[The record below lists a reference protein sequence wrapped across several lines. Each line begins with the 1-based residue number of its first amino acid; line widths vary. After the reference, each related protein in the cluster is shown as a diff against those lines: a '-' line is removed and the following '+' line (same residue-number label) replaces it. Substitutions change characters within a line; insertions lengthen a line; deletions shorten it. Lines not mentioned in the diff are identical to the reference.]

1 MDVHEH
7 HCRSQT
13 YEASVKLM
21 SLMGASPGSEA
32 EATELPISRE
42 NWSFKSNVDAALREV
57 LKHEVIPHAD
67 G

>member
-1 MDVHEH
+1 
-7 HCRSQT
+7 
-13 YEASVKLM
+13 M